1 MWFWVPI
8 NYSHFLSAQLLNPTA
23 PSTFPNSEARV
34 VGRPGKAFLPTSLLL
49 LVFLPLCVLLLSFSH
64 YAEPAPGTG
73 KNFYLSAM
81 SPNWP
86 QVTGVRLRASFPA
99 GSLRALPRATRAA
112 PRSPARTSPLA
123 RYPSQG
129 TAIWTWHTAP
139 GQYEDNRRPPWG
151 RGTNEFQR
159 QRKRPTDRRTPQRR
173 GKRSRL
179 EEGKE
184 QREKSQGFGAF
195 FVGL

>member
-8 NYSHFLSAQLLNPTA
+8 NYSHFLGAQLLNPTA

-49 LVFLPLCVLLLSFSH
+49 LVFLPLGHCACYFSVSPTMQNQPP
-64 YAEPAPGTG
+64 ELE
-73 KNFYLSAM
+73 KNFCLSAM

-112 PRSPARTSPLA
+112 PRPPARCYLSSRPLPFPGDSDLDLA
-123 RYPSQG
+123 HSTR
-129 TAIWTWHTAP
+129 AI
-139 GQYEDNRRPPWG
+139 
-151 RGTNEFQR
+151 
-159 QRKRPTDRRTPQRR
+159 
-173 GKRSRL
+173 
-179 EEGKE
+179 
-184 QREKSQGFGAF
+184 
-195 FVGL
+195 